1 MVWHSEQEMKINSQ
15 HTSEGSRCLFQQP
28 PYSRKCHVS
37 SPHMFQCIF
46 KWLCRVGNFHG
57 FLQKNVLR
65 LIPWNF
71 SSFKTLH
78 QFRGRA
84 AVASLS
90 LLTSPSSDE
99 CVDDLQL
106 WSVGLWHVVV
116 HNLSQHRADKHW
128 IWGGSA
134 LWCCVVFFHPQGR
147 ILRERWGCKHSCC
160 LQELFTSGCFTDRFI
175 HGQIYTDAFRK
186 VVVMHVQFAKT
197 NRQTPSTYLYMKPNL

>member
-1 MVWHSEQEMKINSQ
+1 MFLLPTCFSAFLNDSVELEISMVS
-15 HTSEGSRCLFQQP
+15 
-28 PYSRKCHVS
+28 YRK
-37 SPHMFQCIF
+37 MFCIWF
-46 KWLCRVGNFHG
+46 PE
-57 FLQKNVLR
+57 
-65 LIPWNF
+65 I
-71 SSFKTLH
+71 SFKTLH

-106 WSVGLWHVVV
+106 CSVGLWHVVV

-134 LWCCVVFFHPQGR
+134 LWCCVVFFHPQGG